1 MILLHRKA
9 SHVQQEDLIILSIMF
24 KQGALP
30 VSQPVG
36 GEGIRKRLSSLYSVR
51 ISSSASSLGAAFRR
65 SKSVGDVEYMRAR
78 AADGFV
84 SIRRWWDWGWSWILS
99 RKPTFAKDLEMNEDE
114 KAALGCHSKGSWRH
128 VFYKVKSELRRR
140 LMGSEGL
147 PQTFRY
153 DSLDYSKNFDDQG
166 SVTRR
171 TFSHHLHF
179 SS

>member
-1 MILLHRKA
+1 
-9 SHVQQEDLIILSIMF
+9 MF
-24 KQGALP
+24 KQEQGALP
-30 VSQPVG
+30 VSQPGGGG
-36 GEGIRKRLSSLYSVR
+36 GEGIRKRLSSLYSVQTPTTL

-65 SKSVGDVEYMRAR
+65 SKSMGDVEYMRAK

-128 VFYKVKSELRRR
+128 VFYKVKFELRRR

-153 DSLDYSKNFDDQG
+153 DSLDYSKNFDDQ
-166 SVTRR
+166 TRR
-171 TFSHHLHF
+171 TFSHHRHF
-179 SS
+179 SR